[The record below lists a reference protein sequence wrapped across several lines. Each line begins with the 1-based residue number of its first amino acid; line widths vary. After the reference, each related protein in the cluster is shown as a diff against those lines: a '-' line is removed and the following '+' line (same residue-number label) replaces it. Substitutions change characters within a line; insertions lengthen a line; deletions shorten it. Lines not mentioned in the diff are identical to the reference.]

1 MGLDRPDQERPCASL
16 CCWAIALVVLDA
28 MQASTRPI
36 ASRVRRRAPMSLSSC
51 VDLVFSA
58 WSHQEPPQPFIFNA
72 EACLVFRPSV
82 PHRPGRYVEDF
93 GAWTARN
100 RRRSPICC
108 QALRPIAASL
118 CPDGLWR
125 HAIGRWHPRP
135 RFHAHAAQL
144 QQQRSATDL
153 PKASG
158 DPGLDDLPVHG
169 HRTASDRP
177 QLTAAQARTTSFL
190 CSAHLAVGRAEW
202 VARRPK
208 AFQVLLVAAAADHSR
223 CSIRRPSWPK

>member
-1 MGLDRPDQERPCASL
+1 MCQCLLLLGNSARGTLCDASL
-16 CCWAIALVVLDA
+16 D
-28 MQASTRPI
+28 QANCI
-36 ASRVRRRAPMSLSSC
+36 ASVTPRANESFVLRCGP

-58 WSHQEPPQPFIFNA
+58 WSHQEPPQPFIFNG
-72 EACLVFRPSV
+72 EACLALRPSV

-177 QLTAAQARTTSFL
+177 QLTAAQARRTSFSLL
-190 CSAHLAVGRAEW
+190 CASCSGEGRMG
-202 VARRPK
+202 RQTP
-208 AFQVLLVAAAADHSR
+208 
-223 CSIRRPSWPK
+223 